1 MNELMRRYAERVDAL
16 GVRERVLLFSVLAL
30 ALVLIANVVFIEPL
44 RTKQKQLSAEVAQ
57 QEKEMATLQL
67 QFQALLQG
75 SQVDLDAPNR
85 ARQAA
90 LREELRQLNLR
101 IVEEQRRFTPPE
113 RMRRLLEELL
123 EKNRGL
129 ALVDLQTLPAAPVAA
144 PRQGAA
150 ASGMY
155 RHSIELTVRG
165 SYGELYEYLRVLERL
180 PNQLYWARAEL
191 GVAVHPTL
199 TLKLT
204 VHTLSFDRAWLVV

>member
-1 MNELMRRYAERVDAL
+1 VSELVRRYAERIDAL
-16 GVRERVLLFSVLAL
+16 GVRQRVLIFLFLAL
-30 ALVLIANVVFIEPL
+30 VLVLIANAALIDPL
-44 RTKQKQLSAEVAQ
+44 RAKHKRLSAEVAQ
-57 QEKEMATLQL
+57 QEKEIAMLQVEL
-67 QFQALLQG
+67 QRLVQG
-75 SQVDLDAPNR
+75 NQVDPDAANR

-90 LREELRQLNLR
+90 LREELRQLNSR

-113 RMRRLLEELL
+113 RVRRLLEELL

-129 ALVDLQTLPAAPVAA
+129 ALVDLQTLPVVPIAQ
-144 PRQGAA
+144 RQGTT
-150 ASGMY
+150 ASGIY

-165 SYGELYEYLRVLERL
+165 SYGELFEYLRALEKT

-191 GVAVHPTL
+191 SVAKHPTL